1 MTLAPAG
8 LHDQGEGSCCQFP
21 GRPMML
27 STLAL
32 LATLATGPVATPVT
46 LPSEPAPLQGTML
59 APEGEVRAVAV
70 IIAGS
75 GPTDRDGNSPM
86 GVAGATYRLL
96 AESLAEQGIATV
108 RYDKRGIAG
117 SAAAA
122 TAEADLRFG
131 QMAGDA
137 AGWARL
143 AREKTGRDCAWLI
156 GHSEGALVAQV
167 AARDAEGICGLVL
180 LAGAGRP
187 AGVVL
192 REQLASVPEPMKT
205 EAFTALSE
213 LEAGRTTQ
221 GPPALA
227 ALFRPSVQPYLISWL
242 ALDPA
247 ALLAT
252 YRGPVLI
259 GQGTTDIQTSMT
271 DAETLAAAQPD
282 ATLVRWEGVNH
293 LLKIAPADRAANIA
307 TYSDPALPLAPG
319 LAKTVADFILG
330 H

>member
-1 MTLAPAG
+1 MLTTLA
-8 LHDQGEGSCCQFP
+8 F
-21 GRPMML
+21 
-27 STLAL
+27 
-32 LATLATGPVATPVT
+32 LATLASGPVETPVT

-59 APEGEVRAVAV
+59 APEGETRAVAV

-75 GPTDRDGNSPM
+75 GPTDRDGNSPL
-86 GVAGATYRLL
+86 GVNAATYRLL
-96 AESLAEQGIATV
+96 AEGLAEQGIATV

-131 QMAGDA
+131 QMADDA

-143 AREKTGRDCAWLI
+143 AAATTGRECAWLI
-156 GHSEGALVAQV
+156 GHSEGALVAEV
-167 AARDAEGICGLVL
+167 AARNAEGICGLVL

-187 AGVVL
+187 AGVVI
-192 REQLASVPEPMKT
+192 REQLASVPEPLKT
-205 EAFTALSE
+205 EAFAALSE

-227 ALFRPSVQPYLISWL
+227 ALFRASVQPYLISWL
-242 ALDPA
+242 PLDPA
-247 ALLAT
+247 ELLAT
-252 YRGPVLI
+252 YPGPVLI
-259 GQGTTDIQTSMT
+259 GQGTTDLQFGMA
-271 DAETLAAAQPD
+271 DAEALATARPD
-282 ATLVRWEGVNH
+282 ATLARWDGVNH

-307 TYSDPALPLAPG
+307 TYADPALPLAPG
-319 LAKTVADFILG
+319 VVETVATFILA